1 MAKNSRRITNQ
12 LGRSQV
18 TGLVDKNNNNLL
30 ADSESDGYVS
40 FDNVRIHGDLRV
52 YGAQSIVNSST
63 LTISD
68 KNIVLAKNAYD
79 SDSYHNVGFTVADS
93 DALFERGTSPSFQY
107 NGQRDAWVAN
117 RKILINVNKENATDS
132 DSLITQGAFETTLV
146 ASPTI
151 VAIKNRLDSDDHKI
165 QSLQI
170 QVSSNDA
177 DISSLQSGAGTTSST
192 LSSLQTQITNN
203 DGDISTLQGTVSTH
217 TSQISSVVNATN
229 TNTSAIAAMTFD
241 SDSVVNMFNEYSL
254 INTTAD
260 SDILKPLFRKVM
272 NDFEIKDVSGNVVYS
287 FFTRP

>member
-1 MAKNSRRITNQ
+1 M
-12 LGRSQV
+12 
-18 TGLVDKNNNNLL
+18 
-30 ADSESDGYVS
+30 
-40 FDNVRIHGDLRV
+40 
-52 YGAQSIVNSST
+52 
-63 LTISD
+63 
-68 KNIVLAKNAYD
+68 
-79 SDSYHNVGFTVADS
+79 
-93 DALFERGTSPSFQY
+93 FERGTSPSFQY